1 MIKNIENGMEL
12 VQVRKILNEVIARV
26 NELDNVSNS
35 YDDLDNLPASDGVQL
50 TSKTSF
56 KDFRIPISSL
66 DNFEGFQKQI
76 QEVAANAALK
86 AVAGALEGKLDNDF
100 TSLQQKKYEL
110 DESMIVAVDSGKG
123 EVFQTTLGDLMLYMI
138 YVKRKNEN

>member
-35 YDDLDNLPASDGVQL
+35 YDDLDNLPAIDGVQL

>member
-12 VQVRKILNEVIARV
+12 VEVRKILNEVIARV
-26 NELDNVSNS
+26 NELEKISGS
-35 YDDLDNLPASDGVQL
+35 YDDLDNLPAIDGVKL

-56 KDFRIPISSL
+56 KDFKIPASSL
-66 DNFEGFQKQI
+66 ENFEEFQKQL